1 MLSENSD
8 EQQNS
13 SERGPLGAGTINGIV
28 KLMKRVVASATDVHG
43 KQLYPY
49 EWNNHFAKVPV
60 VTKKNTKRP
69 AILPAIMTGLAR
81 IENVF
86 YRVLFILLAATGARI
101 GEMLAIEIDKHIS
114 ADFRTI
120 SINQKVYRGVVENR
134 LKTAASQRQVDLHP
148 AISALLR
155 WFVDGRTTGF
165 LFPGSNGDKPIG
177 YTAVLRQLHTELAA
191 LGYENDY
198 DQSADAGTHIFRRFR
213 ITYLRNF
220 TGCPAGL
227 RKFWVGHGDDEDE
240 GDRDEMGSWY
250 DMIGLDR
257 PFRLKKAE
265 EYGFGFELPSDAPNV
280 PKFPLRKK
288 RRQNK

>member
-1 MLSENSD
+1 MLN
-8 EQQNS
+8 EQQES
-13 SERGPLGAGTINGIV
+13 RERGPLKPGTINRIV
-28 KLMKRVVASATDVHG
+28 TFMKRVVGSAVDVHG

-69 AILPAIMTGLAR
+69 AILPEIMTGLAR
-81 IENVF
+81 IEDII
-86 YRVLFILLAATGARI
+86 YRVLFILLGATGARI
-101 GEMLAIEIDKHIS
+101 GEILAIEIDKHIS
-114 ADFRTI
+114 PDFRTI
-120 SINQKVYRGVVENR
+120 SIEQKVYAGIVEAR
-134 LKTAASQRQVDLHP
+134 LKTEASWRQVDLHP

-165 LFPGSNGDKPIG
+165 LFPGAFGDKPIS
-177 YTAVLRQLHTELAA
+177 YTCVRKHLLLELAA

-198 DQSADAGTHIFRRFR
+198 DQSSDAGTHIFRRFR

-227 RKFWVGHGDDEDE
+227 RKFWMGHGEDEDE
-240 GDRDEMGSWY
+240 DDRDEMGGWY
-250 DMIGLDR
+250 DRIALDR

-265 EYGFGFELPSDAPNV
+265 EFGFGFELPSDVPNV
-280 PKFPLRKK
+280 PKFLLRK
-288 RRQNK
+288 RRKKNK